1 MTDRPDLK
9 KLEDE
14 ASVWAVLLADD
25 PDNDE
30 QLRQL
35 KIWLRTSTLHARV
48 WARTRRACEALGRL
62 PPVTQ
67 ERWPKR
73 ASDEYRRSRPKTR
86 FARSMS
92 WKKALVSLAGAVCL
106 MLGFL
111 PHLTL
116 QLAADH
122 VSGTGEQR
130 TYLLGD
136 GSTLTLAAESAVDIR
151 YSDGERRVRLLKG
164 AAFFAVQRDGE
175 RPFIVQAGSTRI
187 AVLGTAFAVDMSDS
201 GTLVSASHGRV
212 RVEDSSVTPA
222 VSADLTAGDRL
233 AVTWG
238 EGASLTRIA
247 VDDVARWRSGELI
260 ARDLPVSELIDSFRP
275 YYGGVIVI
283 TEPFASQRVTGLYRL
298 DDPVST
304 LSDMARAHGA
314 SARQIGPWLLV
325 LSQ

>member
-14 ASVWAVLLADD
+14 ASALAVLLVDD
-25 PDNDE
+25 PDNSE

-35 KIWLRTSTLHARV
+35 KIWLHTSALHAEV
-48 WARTRRACEALGRL
+48 WARTCRVYEALGRL
-62 PPVTQ
+62 PSVTQ
-67 ERWPKR
+67 EQWTKRAPDERRPKR
-73 ASDEYRRSRPKTR
+73 R

-92 WKKALVSLAGAVCL
+92 VRNALVSLAGAFCL
-106 MLGFL
+106 LLLLL
-111 PHLTL
+111 PRLTL

-130 TYLLGD
+130 THLLGD
-136 GSTLTLAAESAVDIR
+136 GSTLTLAPESALDIR

-164 AAFFAVQRDGE
+164 AAFFAVQRDSE

-201 GTLVSASHGRV
+201 GTLVSAAHGRV
-212 RVEDSSVTPA
+212 RVEDHSVTPA
-222 VSADLTAGDRL
+222 ASADLTAGDRL

-238 EGASLTRIA
+238 EGASLTSIA

-260 ARDLPVSELIDSFRP
+260 ARDLPVSELVDSFRP

-304 LSDMARAHGA
+304 LRDMARAHGA
-314 SARQIGPWLLV
+314 RVREIGPWLLM